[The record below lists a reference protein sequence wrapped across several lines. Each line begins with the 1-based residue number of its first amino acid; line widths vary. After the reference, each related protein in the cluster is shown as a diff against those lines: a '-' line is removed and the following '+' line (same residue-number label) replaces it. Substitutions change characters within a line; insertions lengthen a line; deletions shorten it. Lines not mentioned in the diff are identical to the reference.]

1 MIEVK
6 RVHLVPD
13 GVALTDENV
22 RIWTEIL
29 VGGFLLERNPIM
41 GIQAF
46 LYSRQARVDVPEA
59 ILDWLTECLQK
70 YWDGN
75 GTKSLDDIMGLL
87 PIGSGKSAPFKIA
100 MLNERDETLLMDMMR
115 LKCHGVKIMFA
126 AEMVWRRLQETK
138 DWDKTGWNLP
148 IPVVET
154 LVQKYKRWPLRNE
167 IERRY
172 KQEIVPKTDPSEIVA
187 FFRQFPHF
195 EDYLPAHQKPFFK
208 KSFVKAKAHPSNS

>member
-6 RVHLVPD
+6 RVHLVPE
-13 GVALTDENV
+13 GIALTDENV

-29 VGGFLLERNPIM
+29 VQGFLLERNPIM
-41 GIQAF
+41 GIQVF

-59 ILDWLTECLQK
+59 ILDWLTERFQK

-75 GTKSLDDIMGLL
+75 GTKSLDEIMGLSR
-87 PIGSGKSAPFKIA
+87 IGAGKTAPFKMA
-100 MLNERDETLLMDMMR
+100 MLNERDEMLLMDMMR
-115 LKCHGVKIMFA
+115 LKCHGVKLLFA

-148 IPVVET
+148 IIGVET
-154 LVQKYKRWPLRNE
+154 LVQKYRRWPVRNE
-167 IERRY
+167 FEKSYTQAIIS
-172 KQEIVPKTDPSEIVA
+172 KMKPSDIVA

-195 EDYLPAHQKPFFK
+195 EDYIPATKKQLFK
-208 KSFVKAKAHPSNS
+208 KSFARAKADPSS